1 MSDKDADTIRAVLAG
16 DVRAFGELYDRYA
29 RLVRAICYDTTKDLT
44 LAQDLSQEVFI
55 RAHRKLPALRRPE
68 RFGAWLVSIA
78 RNVCREWRRKQL
90 RDRHRYVGQSP
101 TVLAPTDPI
110 SKDGTIDQL
119 REAITLLPEK
129 ERLALHAFYLQSQSV
144 DQARAILGLSRSGM
158 YQILSRARKRL
169 ERLMRDYGE
178 GLR

>member
-1 MSDKDADTIRAVLAG
+1 MPGKDTEGVRAVLAG
-16 DVRAFGELYDRYA
+16 DISSFGELYDRYA
-29 RLVRAICYDTTKDLT
+29 RLVRAICYDATGDLAQ
-44 LAQDLSQEVFI
+44 AQDLSQEVFM
-55 RAHRKLPALRRPE
+55 RAHRKLAELRRPE

-78 RNVCREWRRKQL
+78 RHVCREWRRKRL

-101 TVLAPTDPI
+101 TVLAPTDPA
-110 SKDGTIDQL
+110 SNDGAIEQL
-119 REAITLLPEK
+119 RKAIMLLPEK